1 MGNIH
6 VRDVDEQI
14 LSRLKSIAKDQ
25 QISLSELVREIL
37 FKYVEDGMLS
47 SSINRFEHA
56 IKDTQISMDNNTDAY
71 NQFIE
76 DNQRFRNF
84 MIDLLT
90 KEELSIDEDD
100 NNMD

>member
-47 SSINRFEHA
+47 ASINRFEHA